1 MKEIKQVNKKAD
13 EQAVKKEDKKKKRSL
28 IGQIILA
35 ILIIIILLLS
45 FQSCGRKDAPA
56 TSEYEQDV
64 DDITEIDYSD
74 RQEALDTIVE
84 EGKMNINYSPKAVF
98 EGKTS
103 VLFNIKNIKNNH
115 APIVFSIYD
124 ENEECIYESKKI
136 APGFEMNYLELKK
149 ELKKGVHDC
158 TIKIG
163 YAEEGNVS
171 SVFPLSIEVR

>member
-1 MKEIKQVNKKAD
+1 MKEIKQVKKD
-13 EQAVKKEDKKKKRSL
+13 KEKKKKRIL
-28 IGQIILA
+28 IIQVILA
-35 ILIIIILLLS
+35 ILLLILLLIS
-45 FQSCGRKDAPA
+45 FRCGREDAPA
-56 TSEYEQDV
+56 VTEYEQNV
-64 DDITEIDYSD
+64 NAITEIDHSEQQKAVD
-74 RQEALDTIVE
+74 AIVE
-84 EGKMNINYSPKAVF
+84 EGKMNVNYSPKAVF

-124 ENEECIYESKKI
+124 EDENCIYESKKI
-136 APGFEMNYLELKK
+136 EQGYEMSKIELDV

-158 TIKIG
+158 AIKIG